1 MPDEEKPKPLNVSL
15 EGLGLEIRVV
25 PGVSLLDAVRSAGLA
40 LDSECG
46 NRGTCG
52 ECRVRFLE
60 GAPHP
65 TVEDAALLSQE
76 ELDNGWRL
84 ACQTFLSNDC
94 RIAIPQ
100 RVARAR
106 RRKIRILT
114 DAAGLPA
121 QAAERPTLSGYG
133 IAVDVGTTTVVCYLM
148 DLARA
153 LQLGVVSFANPQ
165 SAFGPDVIAR
175 ITYAHRGPAE
185 LKDLQRRL
193 VSHLEKSFASL
204 CKGAAIAPDAVSRIV
219 AVGNMTMMHLLRGVD
234 PWPLGVAPYEPVF
247 LELPPFPA
255 RELNFKRFGGCEV
268 HILPGVGGHVGSDI
282 VAGVMGLD
290 LARRT
295 GVSLLIDLG
304 TNGEV
309 VFCSKKVLAGA
320 SCAAGPA
327 FEGVHIHSGMSAFPG
342 AIERVDEEDGRLEL
356 DTIGNA
362 EPLGL
367 CGSGLIDAV
376 ALLLR
381 RGLLLTS
388 GRLAS
393 PRHLPTGLPDDLRR
407 RVQDDHQGRRFL
419 LARNGAREDI
429 VLTQRDI
436 REVQLAKAP
445 VRATIDLL
453 LSGANLKPDA
463 IDDVFIAGGFGSSA
477 RAESL
482 LALGVVPQEAR
493 GRIHSV
499 GNTAGFGAKLALIYP
514 ERLEAAH
521 RLARQIRHVDLVLRE
536 DFRQAFAARI
546 PFPAPESKN
555 QPTVIETVRKARSE
569 SGP

>member
-1 MPDEEKPKPLNVSL
+1 MPNEEEPKPVRVAL
-15 EGLGLEIRVV
+15 EGLGLEIQVV

-46 NRGTCG
+46 GRGTCG
-52 ECRVRFLE
+52 ECRVRFVE
-60 GAPHP
+60 GTPPP

-76 ELDNGWRL
+76 ELDEGWRL
-84 ACQTFLSNDC
+84 ACQTFLSADC

-100 RVARAR
+100 RVAHAR

-114 DAAGLPA
+114 DSAGLPITD
-121 QAAERPTLSGYG
+121 RPTLSGYG

-153 LQLGVVSFANPQ
+153 LQLDVASFGNPQ

-175 ITYAHRGPAE
+175 ITYAHRGAVE
-185 LKDLQRRL
+185 LKELQRRL
-193 VSHLEKSFASL
+193 ISHLEKSFSSM
-204 CKGAAIAPDAVSRIV
+204 CKGTGITPDAISTIV
-219 AVGNMTMMHLLRGVD
+219 AVGNMTMMHILRGVD

-255 RELNFKRFGGCEV
+255 RELGFKRFGGCEM

-290 LARRT
+290 LARRR
-295 GVSLLIDLG
+295 GVSLFIDLG

-309 VFCSKKVLAGA
+309 VLCSKKVMAGA

-342 AIERVDEEDGRLEL
+342 AIERVDEEDGRLQL
-356 DTIGNA
+356 DTIGGA

-381 RGLLLTS
+381 HGVLLTS

-393 PRHLPTGLPDDLRR
+393 PEQLPAALPDDLRE
-407 RVQDDHQGRRFL
+407 RVRDDDMGRRFF
-419 LARNGAREDI
+419 LARNGTTEDI
-429 VLTQRDI
+429 VLTQHDV

-453 LSGANLKPDA
+453 LAAANLTPNA
-463 IDDVFIAGGFGSSA
+463 IDDVFVAGGFGSSV

-482 LALGVVPQEAR
+482 LALGVVPEAVR
-493 GRIHSV
+493 GRIHAV
-499 GNTAGFGAKLALIYP
+499 GNTAGLGAKLALVYP
-514 ERLEAAH
+514 ERLEATH

-536 DFRQAFAARI
+536 DFRQAFAANI
-546 PFPAPESKN
+546 PFPRDG
-555 QPTVIETVRKARSE
+555 QQVR
-569 SGP
+569 